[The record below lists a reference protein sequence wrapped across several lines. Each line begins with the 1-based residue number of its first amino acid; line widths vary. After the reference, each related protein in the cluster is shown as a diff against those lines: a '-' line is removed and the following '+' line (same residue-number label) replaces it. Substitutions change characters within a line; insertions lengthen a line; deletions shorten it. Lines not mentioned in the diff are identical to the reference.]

1 MIKDNV
7 PVEYQNQLELYEDDT
22 EILEDNEEDEYG
34 D

>member
-1 MIKDNV
+1 MTKDNV